1 MTDLEQIHR
10 AAHAQALKDNPV
22 LAEALD
28 AWKTDLMKAWEQSPA
43 RDAEG
48 REKLYLMVHA
58 AEKFKTYVEAMVDSG
73 KLLTNH
79 AVESAIQPPS
89 RGWLNWLKP

>member
-10 AAHAQALKDNPV
+10 ASHAQALKDNPV

-48 REKLYLMVHA
+48 REKLFLMVHA

-73 KLLTNH
+73 KLLTNQ
-79 AVESAIQPPS
+79 AVASSSSSP
-89 RGWLNWLKP
+89 GWLNWLKR

>member
-28 AWKTDLMKAWEQSPA
+28 AWKTDLMTAWEQSPA

-48 REKLYLMVHA
+48 REKLFLMVHA

-73 KLLTNH
+73 RLLTH
-79 AVESAIQPPS
+79 EAKDWAISPPS
-89 RGWLNWLKP
+89 KGWLNWLKP

>member
-48 REKLYLMVHA
+48 REKLFLMVQA
-58 AEKFKTYVEAMVDSG
+58 SKQFQTYIQTLVDNGKMLTSPAVASASSG
-73 KLLTNH
+73 LR
-79 AVESAIQPPS
+79 S
-89 RGWLNWLKP
+89 WLKR